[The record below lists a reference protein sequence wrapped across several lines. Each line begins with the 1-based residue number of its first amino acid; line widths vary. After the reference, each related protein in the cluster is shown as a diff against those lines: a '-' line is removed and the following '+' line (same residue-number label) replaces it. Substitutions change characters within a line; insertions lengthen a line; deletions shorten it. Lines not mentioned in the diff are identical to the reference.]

1 MAVTTK
7 KIMTTVASPELK
19 SSEIR
24 TDEMMKADY
33 IQRET
38 RWTNKQR
45 VLVFSSRGSSPRYK
59 HLMEDFKMM
68 MPHSKSEPKLDKNL
82 DMREINEIC
91 EMRSCNNAVYFEH
104 HRSSYC
110 YVYFAGMPAGPT
122 IKFQV
127 YNVHTLGEMKLS
139 GNCLKG
145 SRPLLHFDT
154 AFHDESLP
162 QLQAMK
168 NMFQRVFGV
177 PRNHPK
183 SKPFHDHIMGFYWID
198 NKVWVRHY
206 QISPV
211 SEDYLDNPDYQTLTE
226 IGPRFVLEPVLILD
240 GSFSGKVIYK
250 NTDFKSPASLMRAM
264 RKQSGIAAMQA
275 AIENEEGLAR
285 KQAAEMEEDHLDQM
299 FEDEDDD

>member
-1 MAVTTK
+1 MSTE
-7 KIMTTVASPELK
+7 EL
-19 SSEIR
+19 
-24 TDEMMKADY
+24 MKADY

-45 VLVFSSRGSSPRYK
+45 VLVFSSRGSSARYK
-59 HLMEDFKMM
+59 YLMEDFKAM
-68 MPHSKSEPKLDKNL
+68 MPHSKSEPKLDKNV

-104 HRSSYC
+104 HKKSNYC
-110 YVYFAGMPAGPT
+110 YIYFAGMPAGPT

-127 YNVHTLGEMKLS
+127 YNVHTLGELKLS

-154 AFHDESLP
+154 AFADESRPELHV
-162 QLQAMK
+162 MK
-168 NMFQRVFGV
+168 NMFQRIFGV

-206 QISPV
+206 QISPT
-211 SEDYLDNPDYQTLTE
+211 SPDYLDNPDYQTLTE
-226 IGPRFVLEPVLILD
+226 IGPRFVLEPVLILN
-240 GSFSGKVIYK
+240 GSFSGNVIYK
-250 NTDFKSPASLMRAM
+250 NTAFKSPAQIVRAM
-264 RKQSGIAAMQA
+264 RMEAGKQAMQS
-275 AIENEEGLAR
+275 AIQSEETRER
-285 KQAAEMEEDHLDQM
+285 KEQAELEEDHLDRM
-299 FEDEDDD
+299 FDDDEE

>member
-1 MAVTTK
+1 MVK
-7 KIMTTVASPELK
+7 DELM
-19 SSEIR
+19 
-24 TDEMMKADY
+24 DAAY

-45 VLVFSSRGSSPRYK
+45 VLVFSSKGSSPRYRY
-59 HLMEDFKMM
+59 LMEDFKAM
-68 MPHSKSEPKLDKNL
+68 MPHSKSEPKFDKNL
-82 DMREINEIC
+82 DMKEIKDIC

-104 HRSSYC
+104 HKSKYC
-110 YVYFAGMPAGPT
+110 YLYFAGMPAGPT

-127 YNVHTLGEMKLS
+127 YNVHTLAELKLS
-139 GNCLKG
+139 GNALKG

-154 AFHDESLP
+154 VFQDESRPELV
-162 QLQAMK
+162 LMK

-211 SEDYLDNPDYQTLTE
+211 SVDYLDNPEYQALTE
-226 IGPRFVLEPVLILD
+226 IGPRFVLEPVLILN
-240 GSFSGKVIYK
+240 GSFSGNVIFK
-250 NTDFKSPASLMRAM
+250 NTAFQTPAQLMRNMRAAAGEEARNSAIQSQEGKE
-264 RKQSGIAAMQA
+264 RKQDANL
-275 AIENEEGLAR
+275 EP
-285 KQAAEMEEDHLDQM
+285 DHLDTM
-299 FEDEDDD
+299 FD

>member
-1 MAVTTK
+1 M
-7 KIMTTVASPELK
+7 
-19 SSEIR
+19 
-24 TDEMMKADY
+24 DADY

-45 VLVFSSRGSSPRYK
+45 VLVFSSKGSSPKYR
-59 HLMEDFKMM
+59 HLMEDFKAM

-82 DMREINEIC
+82 DMREINDIC

-104 HRSSYC
+104 HRSNYC

-127 YNVHTLGEMKLS
+127 YNVTTLNELKLS

-154 AFHDESLP
+154 AFNDESNS
-162 QLQAMK
+162 QLQVMK

-183 SKPFHDHIMGFYWID
+183 AKPFHDHMMGFYWID
-198 NKVWVRHY
+198 GKVWVRHY

-211 SEDYLDNPDYQTLTE
+211 SSDYLDNPEYQTLTE
-226 IGPRFVLEPVLILD
+226 IGPRFVLEPVLILN
-240 GSFSGKVIYK
+240 GSFSGNVIYK
-250 NTDFKSPASLMRAM
+250 NTDFRSPAVLMRSM
-264 RKQSGIAAMQA
+264 RKDAGESALQS
-275 AIENEEGLAR
+275 AIQNEETQTR
-285 KQAAEMEEDHLDQM
+285 KDGAQMEPDHLDEM
-299 FEDEDDD
+299 FE

>member
-1 MAVTTK
+1 MSTE
-7 KIMTTVASPELK
+7 EL
-19 SSEIR
+19 
-24 TDEMMKADY
+24 MKADY

-45 VLVFSSRGSSPRYK
+45 VLVFSSKGSSAKYK
-59 HLMEDFKMM
+59 YLMEDFKAM

-104 HRSSYC
+104 HKSNYC
-110 YVYFAGMPAGPT
+110 YIYFAGMPAGPT

-127 YNVHTLGEMKLS
+127 YNVHTLGELKLS

-154 AFHDESLP
+154 AFADESQP
-162 QLQAMK
+162 QLQVMK

-206 QISPV
+206 QISPI
-211 SEDYLDNPDYQTLTE
+211 SPDYLDNPDYQTLTE
-226 IGPRFVLEPVLILD
+226 IGPRYVLEPILILN
-240 GSFSGKVIYK
+240 GSFSGNVIYK
-250 NTDFKSPASLMRAM
+250 NTDFKSPAALMRSM
-264 RKQSGIAAMQA
+264 RKTGGEAARQNV
-275 AIENEEGLAR
+275 IQQEETRGR
-285 KQAAEMEEDHLDQM
+285 KEKAELEQDHLDTM
-299 FEDEDDD
+299 FDDDDEDDE

>member
-1 MAVTTK
+1 MSADTAT
-7 KIMTTVASPELK
+7 ELK
-19 SSEIR
+19 DHVSSQ
-24 TDEMMKADY
+24 DELTHAEY

-59 HLMEDFKMM
+59 HLMEDFKAM

-104 HRSSYC
+104 HKSQYC
-110 YVYFAGMPAGPT
+110 YVYFAGVPAGPT

-127 YNVHTLGEMKLS
+127 YNVHTLGELKLS

-154 AFHDESLP
+154 AFNDESMP
-162 QLQAMK
+162 QLQVMK

-198 NKVWVRHY
+198 GKVWVRHY

-211 SEDYLDNPDYQTLTE
+211 STDYLDNPDYQSLTE
-226 IGPRFVLEPVLILD
+226 IGPRFVLEPVLILN
-240 GSFSGKVIYK
+240 GSFSGNVIYK
-250 NTDFKSPASLMRAM
+250 NTDFKSPALLMRQM
-264 RKQSGIAAMQA
+264 RQEAGNRARQSVVESEEGEDRKIAAEFEA
-275 AIENEEGLAR
+275 
-285 KQAAEMEEDHLDQM
+285 DHLDTM
-299 FEDEDDD
+299 FEDDEE